1 MKTHLEEL
9 ADNRVRLSIEV
20 PPADVDHAFEH
31 ALDDLSSSV
40 RVPGFRK
47 GKAPKG
53 MVMQRLGRDA
63 VVEEALE
70 HHLSG
75 WYRRAVAVAGIDPVD
90 SPTIDWEQQP
100 TEGSSFTFS
109 AEVEVKAKPL
119 VKSYKGLTG
128 VRTEV
133 EVPREAV
140 EGELERLRLTVAEL
154 KPAERG
160 AQTGD
165 FAVIDF
171 EGSIDGTPF
180 EGGRGTDY
188 GVELGGG
195 RLLDDLEKGLEGMA
209 NGDERDVPVH
219 FPADYPSEEL
229 AGKNA
234 SFHVTMKDLKER
246 ELPPLD
252 DELAKSVS
260 EFDTLAELDGD
271 ISEQIRQTLQAE
283 SDAIFRSTVLEDLSG
298 QLETE
303 VPEAMVRSRMAQMT
317 RSMLNT
323 LAGRGLDMDTY
334 LQLTGQSSEELVA
347 AMRPEAEN
355 SVRKDLALEAVADAE
370 GIEVTDEMLD
380 EWVKEQAESHEEA
393 EEDAVERL
401 LEDPATRTGL
411 RIDLRMQK
419 ALDIVADNAKEI
431 TPDQAAARDK
441 LWTPEQESQGATAKP
456 SQIWTPGS
464 PEPAKR

>member
-1 MKTHLEEL
+1 M
-9 ADNRVRLSIEV
+9 
-20 PPADVDHAFEH
+20 
-31 ALDDLSSSV
+31 
-40 RVPGFRK
+40 
-47 GKAPKG
+47 
-53 MVMQRLGRDA
+53 
-63 VVEEALE
+63 
-70 HHLSG
+70 
-75 WYRRAVAVAGIDPVD
+75 
-90 SPTIDWEQQP
+90 
-100 TEGSSFTFS
+100 
-109 AEVEVKAKPL
+109 

-128 VRTEV
+128 VRPEV

-140 EGELERLRLTVAEL
+140 DGELERLRLTVAEL
-154 KPAERG
+154 KPVKRG
-160 AQTGD
+160 AQSGD

-195 RLLDDLEKGLEGMA
+195 RLLEDLEKGLEGMA
-209 NGDERDVPVH
+209 PGDERDVPVH
-219 FPADYPSEEL
+219 FPADYPSDEL
-229 AGKNA
+229 AGKNS

-260 EFDTLAELDGD
+260 EFDTLKELDAD
-271 ISEQIRQTLQAE
+271 ISERIREVLQSE
-283 SDAIFRSTVLEDLSG
+283 SDAVFRSTVLEDLAG

-317 RSMLNT
+317 RSMLNQ
-323 LAGRGLDMDTY
+323 LQSRGLDMDTY
-334 LQLTGQSSEELVA
+334 LRLTGQSSEEVVA

-355 SVRKDLALEAVADAE
+355 AVRKDLALEAVADAE
-370 GIEVTDEMLD
+370 GIEVTDEMLE
-380 EWVKEQAESHEEA
+380 EWVKEQAEAHEEA
-393 EEDAVERL
+393 EDDAAERL

-419 ALDIVADNAKEI
+419 ALDVVADNAKAI
-431 TPDQAAARDK
+431 SPDQASAREK

-464 PEPAKR
+464 PEPAKN

>member
-31 ALDDLSSSV
+31 ALADLSRSV

-47 GKAPKG
+47 GKAPKA
-53 MVMQRLGRDA
+53 MVMQRLGRET

-70 HHLSG
+70 HHISG
-75 WYRRAVAVAGIDPVD
+75 WYRQAVAVAGIDPVD
-90 SPTIDWEQQP
+90 SPSVEWDSEPVEGQP
-100 TEGSSFTFS
+100 FTFT
-109 AEVEVKAKPL
+109 AEVEVKGKPL

-128 VRTEV
+128 VRPEV

-140 EGELERLRLTVAEL
+140 DGELERLRLTVAEL
-154 KPAERG
+154 KPATRG

-195 RLLDDLEKGLEGMA
+195 RLLDDLEKGLEGMSQ
-209 NGDERDVPVH
+209 GDERDVPVH
-219 FPADYPSEEL
+219 FPGNYPAPEL
-229 AGKNA
+229 AGKLA

-260 EFDTLAELDGD
+260 EFDTLAELDAD
-271 ISEQIRQTLQAE
+271 ISEQIHQTLQAE
-283 SDAIFRSTVLEDLSG
+283 SDAVFRSTVLEDLAG

-323 LAGRGLDMDTY
+323 LASRGLDMDTY
-334 LQLTGQSSEELVA
+334 LKLTGQSSEEVVA

-355 SVRKDLALEAVADAE
+355 AIRKDLALEAVADAE
-370 GIEVTDEMLD
+370 GIEITDEMLE
-380 EWVKEQAESHEEA
+380 EWVREQAEAHEEA
-393 EEDAVERL
+393 SEDAAERL

-411 RIDLRMQK
+411 RIDLRLQK
-419 ALDIVADNAKEI
+419 ALDVVADNAKAI
-431 TPDQAAARDK
+431 SPDQAEAREK
-441 LWTPEQESQGATAKP
+441 LWTPEQESQGETAKP